1 LQEIKSCFNEI
12 SPTHSSA
19 RVIECLKSLGLTK
32 YEALVYIAL
41 LKVVS
46 ATASEIHEISTVPR
60 ASVYPVLDQIQE
72 KKLISI
78 ARSTPKRF
86 AALSPEEGVNIMMSR
101 IERDAT
107 DAREILSMIHR
118 ERISHEQSSEE
129 LIWNVYGIEN
139 IRRKLTDIITDAS
152 HDIRIITHPQIISP
166 EIKEILEDK
175 AEHADVESVTHQW
188 EGAIKGKMRVYVK
201 KHPEIPHELDRVKD
215 MMAGGIC
222 IVDDRHVLVILGTG
236 KDDAVA
242 LFSESEG
249 FIRFFLRYYNVIVEW
264 AKKPE

>member
-1 LQEIKSCFNEI
+1 MS
-12 SPTHSSA
+12 SPSPDSG

-60 ASVYPVLDQIQE
+60 ASVYPVLDQLQE
-72 KKLISI
+72 KKLVSV

-86 AALSPEEGVNIMMSR
+86 AALSPDEGVTIMMSR

-107 DAREILSMIHR
+107 DARKILSAIHR
-118 ERISHEQSSEE
+118 ERIIHEQNSEE

-139 IRRKLTDIITDAS
+139 IRRKFIDIITAAGQ
-152 HDIRIITHPQIISP
+152 DIRIIAHPQVISP
-166 EIKEILEDK
+166 EIKELLDAV
-175 AEHADVESVTHQW
+175 AERADIEIVTHKW
-188 EGAIKGKMRVYVK
+188 EGGNKGKLRVHVK
-201 KHPEIPHELDRVKD
+201 KHPEMPRELDTVKD

-222 IVDDRHVLVILGTG
+222 IVDNRRVLVILGTG
-236 KDDAVA
+236 KEDAVA
-242 LFSESEG
+242 LYSEAEG
-249 FIRFFLRYYNVIVEW
+249 FVRFFSRYYNLIVDW

>member
-1 LQEIKSCFNEI
+1 MR
-12 SPTHSSA
+12 SPTPDIA
-19 RVIECLKSLGLTK
+19 RVIDCLKSLGLTK

-60 ASVYPVLDQIQE
+60 ASVYPVLDQLQE
-72 KKLISI
+72 KKLISV

-86 AALSPEEGVNIMMSR
+86 AALSPEEGVAIMMSR
-101 IERDAT
+101 IECDAA
-107 DAREILSMIHR
+107 DAREILSAIHS

-139 IRRKLTDIITDAS
+139 IRRKLADIITAAS
-152 HDIRIITHPQIISP
+152 HDIRIIAHPQIISP
-166 EIKEILEDK
+166 EIKEMLDAV
-175 AEHADVESVTHQW
+175 AERADVEIVTHQW
-188 EGAIKGKMRVYVK
+188 EGDIKGKMRVYVK
-201 KHPEIPHELDRVKD
+201 KHPEMPRELDKVKD

-222 IVDDRHVLVILGTG
+222 IVDNRRVLVILGTG
-236 KDDAVA
+236 KEDAVA
-242 LFSESEG
+242 LFSEAEG
-249 FIRFFLRYYNVIVEW
+249 FVRFFSRYYNLIFDW